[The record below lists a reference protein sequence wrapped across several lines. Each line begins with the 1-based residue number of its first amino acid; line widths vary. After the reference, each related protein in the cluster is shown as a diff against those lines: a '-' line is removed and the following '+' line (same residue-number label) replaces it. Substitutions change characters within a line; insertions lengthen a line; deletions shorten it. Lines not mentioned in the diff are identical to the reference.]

1 MSSAG
6 EEDVFSLDVPSS
18 LWAWTVTPLLFEQSI
33 YKESL
38 GKYQFTVRADRVN
51 SYRILFNSLMK
62 FQAIFSPI
70 ALYCHLPLGN
80 VGGNEDLL
88 LHKNY
93 CTRKLGSD
101 WLALVPTAL
110 PICNYSPLLQ
120 LARKRKKAN

>member
-18 LWAWTVTPLLFEQSI
+18 LWAWTVTPLLFKQSI
-33 YKESL
+33 YKGSL

-51 SYRILFNSLMK
+51 SYRILFNSLMT
-62 FQAIFSPI
+62 FQAIFSPT
-70 ALYCHLPLGN
+70 ALYCHLPVGN
-80 VGGNEDLL
+80 AGGNEDLL

-93 CTRKLGSD
+93 CTRKLGSTG
-101 WLALVPTAL
+101 WPTAL

-120 LARKRKKAN
+120 LARKHKKAN